1 MRVTTDFW
9 VSALLRRVFSDGGFG
24 AVLSRGATEAGAV
37 FILCRDRLGNVDLYG
52 PAPQTSYDTAKPDE
66 RQFSLVESAQDGE
79 VIDKRLDRERRFD
92 PDIWVVEVEAG
103 SRPLQDLVAL
113 TTP

>member
-52 PAPQTSYDTAKPDE
+52 PAPQTSYDSAKPDE
-66 RQFSLVESAQDGE
+66 RQFSLVESSDDAE
-79 VIDKRLDRERRFD
+79 LIDKRLDRERRFD

-103 SRPLQDLVAL
+103 SRPLRDLVAL